1 MLTLRD
7 TAGEACW
14 CGGSGRQMGWRGDK
28 GHQLRE
34 VEACRVV
41 QGLIIL
47 CACVAAWGLEDVC
60 SMASHDRLVH
70 WHTRKARRKKN
81 V

>member
-14 CGGSGRQMGWRGDK
+14 CGGSGRQMGWQGDK
-28 GHQLRE
+28 GHRLRE

-41 QGLIIL
+41 RGLIIL
-47 CACVAAWGLEDVC
+47 CACVTA
-60 SMASHDRLVH
+60 
-70 WHTRKARRKKN
+70 
-81 V
+81 